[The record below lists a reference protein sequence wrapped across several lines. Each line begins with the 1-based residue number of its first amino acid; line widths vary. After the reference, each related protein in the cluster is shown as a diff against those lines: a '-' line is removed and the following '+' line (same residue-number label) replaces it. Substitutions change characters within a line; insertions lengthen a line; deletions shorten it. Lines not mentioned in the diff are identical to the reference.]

1 MTVEDE
7 LVALRNEDGLI
18 NPRTALQWASD
29 NRDSQLAGRLE
40 WDDTKAAEE
49 YRLGQV
55 RRLIAVY
62 VRTEDGNRGTIS
74 LIQDR
79 RRDGGYREV
88 EMVLSST
95 EMRAIALREALRELR
110 RFEQRYRHL
119 RELGAVFAAAAVIE
133 PPADTAAAA

>member
-7 LVALRNEDGLI
+7 LVALRNEDGMI
-18 NPRTALQWASD
+18 NPRTALQWARD
-29 NRDSQLAGRLE
+29 NRESQLAGRIE

-55 RRLIAVY
+55 RRLIAVH

-74 LIQDR
+74 LLSDR

-88 EMVLSST
+88 ETVLSNS

-119 RELGAVFAAAAVIE
+119 QELSSIFSAAAAVIL
-133 PPADTAAAA
+133 PGDTAAAA

>member
-7 LVALRNEDGLI
+7 LVALRNEDGMI
-18 NPRTALQWASD
+18 NPRTALQWARD
-29 NRDSQLAGRLE
+29 NRESQLAARIE
-40 WDDTKAAEE
+40 WDDSRAAEE
-49 YRLGQV
+49 FRLGQV
-55 RRLIAVY
+55 RRLIAIH

-74 LIQDR
+74 LIADR

-88 EMVLSST
+88 ETVLLNS

-119 RELGAVFAAAAVIE
+119 QELAGVFAAVSGIE